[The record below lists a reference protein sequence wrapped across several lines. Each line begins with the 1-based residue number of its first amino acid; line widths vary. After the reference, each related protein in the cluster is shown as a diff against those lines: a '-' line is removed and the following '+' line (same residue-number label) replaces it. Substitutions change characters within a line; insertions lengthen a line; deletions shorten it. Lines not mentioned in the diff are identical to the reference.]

1 MSWLEEAAKAFAP
14 LIKQNMSTIGN
25 MGKAFYEKYGDEALP
40 VISEVMGKNGVAMAE
55 MSKGMVQAE
64 GMKAVGQ
71 LFGMFEMFD
80 MGLDVVEVSDD
91 KVHFKIA
98 PCPLCVEGT
107 SMELCEA
114 MMTSD
119 KKMVETMIGQ
129 EVKMEIP
136 KSVAVGDE
144 YCEVLFKK

>member
-1 MSWLEEAAKAFAP
+1 LEEAAKAFAP
-14 LIKQNMSTIGN
+14 MIKQFFSTIGN

-40 VISEVMGKNGVAMAE
+40 VISEVMGKNGVAMGE

-71 LFGMFEMFD
+71 LFGMFAMFD

-91 KVHFKIA
+91 TVHFKIA
-98 PCPLCVEGT
+98 PCPLCIEGT
-107 SMELCEA
+107 SRELCEA

-119 KKMVETMIGQ
+119 KKMVETLIGQ
-129 EVKMEIP
+129 EVEMEIP
-136 KSVAVGDE
+136 KAVAVGDE

>member
-1 MSWLEEAAKAFAP
+1 MEEAAKAFAP
-14 LIKQNMSTIGN
+14 IIKQNMSTIGN

-40 VISEVMGKNGVAMAE
+40 VISEVMGKNGVAMGE

-71 LFGMFEMFD
+71 LFGMFAMFD

-91 KVHFKIA
+91 TVHFKIA
-98 PCPLCVEGT
+98 PCPLCIEGT
-107 SMELCEA
+107 SRELCEA

-129 EVKMEIP
+129 EVEMEIP

-144 YCEVLFKK
+144 YCEVHFKK